1 MAELP
6 LPTAEIKLDG
16 RTVTRGRIVNDY
28 GNRVHWK
35 VTRDGQV
42 VATPESRSSDQYTHA
57 DTTPGLYEIVLETW
71 KHEGYKSKSLG
82 QYIEISNKVSYRI

>member
-6 LPTAEIKLDG
+6 QPKAEIKLEG
-16 RTVTRGRIVNDY
+16 RTVTRGLITNDY

-35 VTRDGQV
+35 VSRDGQV
-42 VATPESRSSDQYTHA
+42 VATPEARSSAAYTHTDA
-57 DTTPGLYEIVLETW
+57 APGQYEIVLETW

-82 QYIEISNKVSYRI
+82 KYIEISNKVAFKV